1 MPGPAA
7 SNLNADYFKKPL
19 MQYPQAPALPPAVS
33 DDDEIDLLAL
43 FGTLIDHKWLIA
55 GITAGFMLVGAA
67 YAVLSAPIYRA
78 TATIQVEQK
87 KPGIP
92 GLSADMSD
100 LLGAQSQAVTEIQLL
115 TSRSVIGK
123 AVDALKLDIDIQ
135 PSLFPVIGNFLQR
148 RYTPEHEGDVAT
160 SLLGMSHF
168 AWGGE
173 TLKIFQLEVP
183 DALLEKNLKLI
194 AGKKGRFTLFDDDDN
209 TLVEGQVG
217 QLAEH
222 NGVKLQVEALNAN
235 PGTRFTVV
243 RERRLSA
250 TLDYQQALNVSETG
264 KESGILT
271 LSVDDEKP
279 AQALAVLNAISQ
291 QYVLQNVERASAEAA
306 SSLDF
311 LRGQLPEVRHDLE
324 LSENALSGYQARAK
338 SADISLETKALLD
351 QIVALDTNISQL
363 KLQQAEMDHKF
374 TRQHPAYQALMRQIG
389 ELTSKQSELAKRVE
403 ALPETQQDL
412 LRLTRDVQVSTAIY
426 TQMLNKA
433 QELDVM
439 RAGAVGNVRI
449 IDPADV
455 DVTLPVKPKKMLI
468 VAIAT
473 LLGLF
478 VAIALVL
485 LRRALNRGIE
495 NPEAIE
501 QLGLPVYASIPYSAL
516 QQSEERQRN
525 KENKKHNGP
534 FNPAP
539 LLAIDHPTDLAV
551 ESLRSLR
558 TSLHFAML
566 ESGDNR
572 LMISGPSPSIG
583 KSFICANLAAIIAQ
597 AGQKVLLID
606 VDMRKGYL
614 HKVMGVRE
622 QPGLSDLLIR
632 RCEFDDAVQATK
644 VENLSVITRGQI
656 PPNPS
661 ELLMHPNF
669 TDLLESASNQ
679 YDLVILDTPP
689 LLAVTDAAIV
699 GRQAGTSL
707 IVIRFGQNARR
718 EIELTARRFE
728 QNGIELKGA
737 IFNGVER
744 RATDYYRN
752 GVNSS
757 YQYEY
762 LSDKN

>member
-1 MPGPAA
+1 MRGPDVYT
-7 SNLNADYFKKPL
+7 LNAELFKKPS
-19 MQYPQAPALPPAVS
+19 MQYPQMPSISPAVS

-43 FGTLIDHKWLIA
+43 FGTLLDHKWLIA
-55 GITAGFMLVGAA
+55 SITAGFLFAGAT
-67 YAVLSAPIYRA
+67 YALLASPIYRA
-78 TATIQVEQK
+78 SATLQVEQK

-92 GLSADMSD
+92 GLSPDLGD

-135 PSLFPVIGNFLQR
+135 PSLFPVIGNFLHRHYSPDQ
-148 RYTPEHEGDVAT
+148 PGDVA
-160 SLLGMSHF
+160 SPVLGMSRF

-173 TLKIFQLEVP
+173 TLKIFQLDVP
-183 DALLEKNLKLI
+183 TALLEKKLTFI
-194 AGKKGRFTLFDDDDN
+194 AGEQGRFSLFDNDDN
-209 TLVEGQVG
+209 LLVEGSVG
-217 QLAEH
+217 QPAEQ
-222 NGVKLQVEALNAN
+222 NGVKIQVEALSAN
-235 PGTRFTVV
+235 PGTRFSVI

-250 TLDYQQALNVSETG
+250 ILDYQQNLNVSETG

-271 LSVDDEKP
+271 LSLDDEEP
-279 AQALAVLNAISQ
+279 DQALAVLNAISQ

-311 LRGQLPEVRHDLE
+311 LRGQLPEVRQDLE
-324 LSENALSGYQARAK
+324 KSENTLSSYQSQAK

-351 QIVALDTNISQL
+351 QSVALDTSISQL

-389 ELTSKQSELAKRVE
+389 ELTSKQAGLAKRVE

-455 DVTLPVKPKKMLI
+455 DITKPVKPKKALI
-468 VAIAT
+468 VAIAA

-478 VAIALVL
+478 AAIALVL
-485 LRRALNRGIE
+485 LRKALNRGIE
-495 NPEAIE
+495 TPDAIE
-501 QLGLPVYASIPYSAL
+501 SLGLPVYASIPFSAL
-516 QQSEERQRN
+516 QQSEEDLRN
-525 KENKKHNGP
+525 RGKKKKSPTVPG
-534 FNPAP
+534 P
-539 LLAIDHPTDLAV
+539 LLATRHPTDLAI

-572 LMISGPSPSIG
+572 LMISGPSPAVG
-583 KSFICANLAAIIAQ
+583 KSFVSANLAAVIAQ
-597 AGQKVLLID
+597 AGQRVLLID

-614 HKVMGVRE
+614 HKVLNAHE
-622 QPGLSDLLIR
+622 QNGLSDLLIR
-632 RCEFDDAVQATK
+632 RCTFDNAIQRTA
-644 VENLSVITRGQI
+644 VENLSFISRGQI

-669 TDLLESASNQ
+669 TDMLEQASSEF
-679 YDLVILDTPP
+679 DLVILDTPP

-707 IVIRFGQNARR
+707 IVTRFGKNAQR
-718 EIELTARRFE
+718 EIELTIRRFE

-744 RATDYYRN
+744 RAADYYGN
-752 GVNSS
+752 GAYAN

-762 LSDKN
+762 LSGNR

>member
-1 MPGPAA
+1 MQQSHALVQPS
-7 SNLNADYFKKPL
+7 SN
-19 MQYPQAPALPPAVS
+19 
-33 DDDEIDLLAL
+33 DDDEIDLLKL
-43 FGTLIDHKWLIA
+43 FGVLVDHKWMIA
-55 GITAGFMLVGAA
+55 SITAGFMVVGAA
-67 YAVLSAPIYRA
+67 YALLAAPIYRA

-92 GLSADMSD
+92 GLSDMSD

-115 TSRSVIGK
+115 TSRTVIGK
-123 AVDALKLDIDIQ
+123 AVDGLNLDIDIQ
-135 PSLFPVIGNFLQR
+135 PSLFPVIGNFLHR
-148 RYTPEHEGDVAT
+148 RFTSVQEGDVAPP
-160 SLLGMSHF
+160 LLGMSRF

-173 TLKIFQLEVP
+173 ALKIFQLEVP
-183 DALLEKNLKLI
+183 GSLMEKPLKLV
-194 AGKKGRFTLFDDDDN
+194 AGEKGQFTLFDDDDDV
-209 TLVEGQVG
+209 LVEGQVG
-217 QLAEH
+217 RLAEN
-222 NGVKLQVEALNAN
+222 NGVRVQVEALNAN
-235 PGTRFTVV
+235 PGTRFTVI

-250 TLDYQQALNVSETG
+250 ILDYQQALNVSETG

-271 LSVDDEKP
+271 LSLEDESP
-279 AQALAVLNAISQ
+279 EQALAVLNAISQ
-291 QYVLQNVERASAEAA
+291 QHVLQNVERASAEAA
-306 SSLDF
+306 SSLEF
-311 LRGQLPEVRHDLE
+311 LRGQLPEVRKDLE
-324 LSENALSGYQARAK
+324 QSENALSGYQSRAR

-389 ELTSKQSELAKRVE
+389 ELTRKQSGLAKRVE
-403 ALPETQQDL
+403 GLPETQQDL

-439 RAGAVGNVRI
+439 RAGAVGNVRV

-455 DVTLPVKPKKMLI
+455 DVTKPVKPKKLLI
-468 VAIAT
+468 IAIAT

-478 VAIALVL
+478 LAVALVL
-485 LRRALNRGIE
+485 LRKALNRGIE

-501 QLGLPVYASIPYSAL
+501 QLGLPVYASIPYSEL
-516 QQSEERQRN
+516 QKSEEEHRN
-525 KENKKHNGP
+525 KGKKISPHRV
-534 FNPAP
+534 PAP
-539 LLAIDHPTDLAV
+539 LLAKAHPTDLAV

-572 LMISGPSPSIG
+572 LMISGPSPAVG
-583 KSFICANLAAIIAQ
+583 KSFVSANLAAVIAQ
-597 AGQKVLLID
+597 SGQRVLLID

-614 HKVMGVRE
+614 HKVFGTDDKN
-622 QPGLSDLLIR
+622 GLSDLLIQ
-632 RCEFDDAVQATK
+632 RCTFEQALQHTE
-644 VENLSVITRGQI
+644 VENLSLIPRGQI

-669 TDLLESASNQ
+669 TDMLERASTQ
-679 YDLVILDTPP
+679 FDLVILDTPP

-707 IVIRFGQNARR
+707 IVTRFGVNAPR
-718 EIELTARRFE
+718 EIELTMRRFE

-737 IFNGVER
+737 IFNSVER
-744 RATDYYRN
+744 RAADYYGN
-752 GVNSS
+752 GAYAN

-762 LSDKN
+762 LSGNS

>member
-1 MPGPAA
+1 
-7 SNLNADYFKKPL
+7 

-43 FGTLIDHKWLIA
+43 FGTLVDHKWLIA
-55 GITAGFMLVGAA
+55 GITAGFMVMGAA
-67 YAVLSAPIYRA
+67 YALLAAPVYRA
-78 TATIQVEQK
+78 TATLQVEQK

-92 GLSADMSD
+92 GLSDMSD

-115 TSRSVIGK
+115 TSRTVIGK

-135 PSLFPVIGNFLQR
+135 PSLLPVLGNLLHR
-148 RYTPEHEGDVAT
+148 RYSPDHQEDVA
-160 SLLGMSHF
+160 SPLLGMSRF

-183 DALLEKNLKLI
+183 NALLEKKLKLI
-194 AGKKGRFTLFDDDDN
+194 AGDEGQFTLLDDDDD
-209 TLVEGQVG
+209 TLVEGQAG
-217 QLAEH
+217 KPAEQ
-222 NGVKLQVEALNAN
+222 NGVKIQVETLHAN

-250 TLDYQQALNVSETG
+250 ILDYQQALNVSETG

-271 LSVDDEKP
+271 LSLDDEQP
-279 AQALAVLNAISQ
+279 DQALAVLNAISQ

-324 LSENALSGYQARAK
+324 QSENALSSYQSRAK

-389 ELTSKQSELAKRVE
+389 ELTSKQSGLAKRVE

-455 DVTLPVKPKKMLI
+455 DITKPVKPKKPLI

-478 VAIALVL
+478 LAIALVL
-485 LRRALNRGIE
+485 LRKALNRGIE

-501 QLGLPVYASIPYSAL
+501 QLGLPVYASIPYSEL
-516 QQSEERQRN
+516 QKSEEDQRN
-525 KENKKHNGP
+525 KHNRKGKAALH
-534 FNPAP
+534 PAP
-539 LLAIDHPTDLAV
+539 LLATGHPTDLAV

-572 LMISGPSPSIG
+572 LMISGPSPAVG
-583 KSFICANLAAIIAQ
+583 KSFVSANLAAVIAQ
-597 AGQKVLLID
+597 AGQRVLLID

-614 HKVMGVRE
+614 HKVLDTDDKN
-622 QPGLSDLLIR
+622 GLSDLLIQ
-632 RCEFDDAVQATK
+632 RCTFQQALRQTE
-644 VENLSVITRGQI
+644 VENLCFISRGQI

-669 TDLLESASNQ
+669 TDLLEKASNEF
-679 YDLVILDTPP
+679 DLIILDTPP

-707 IVIRFGQNARR
+707 IVTRFGKNAPR
-718 EIELTARRFE
+718 EIELTIRRFE

-744 RATDYYRN
+744 RAADYYGN
-752 GVNSS
+752 GAYAN

-762 LSDKN
+762 LSDKR

>member
-1 MPGPAA
+1 MPGPDVF
-7 SNLNADYFKKPL
+7 NLNAELLKKPF
-19 MQYPQAPALPPAVS
+19 MQYPQAPAIPPAVS

-43 FGTLIDHKWLIA
+43 FGTLLDHKWLIA
-55 GITAGFMLVGAA
+55 GITAGFMVVGAA
-67 YAVLSAPIYRA
+67 YALLAAPVYRA

-92 GLSADMSD
+92 GLSDMSD
-100 LLGAQSQAVTEIQLL
+100 LLGTQSQAVTEIQLL

-135 PSLFPVIGNFLQR
+135 PSLLPVLGNFLHR
-148 RYTPEHEGDVAT
+148 RYSPDHQGDIA
-160 SLLGMSHF
+160 SPLLGMSRF

-173 TLKIFQLEVP
+173 TLKIFQLDVP
-183 DALLEKNLKLI
+183 DALLEKKLKLI
-194 AGKKGRFTLFDDDDN
+194 AGDNGQFTLLDDDNN
-209 TLVEGQVG
+209 TLVEGQAG
-217 QLAEH
+217 QPAEQ
-222 NGVKLQVEALNAN
+222 NGVKIQVETLHAN
-235 PGTRFTVV
+235 PGTRFTVI

-250 TLDYQQALNVSETG
+250 ILDYQRALNVSETG

-271 LSVDDEKP
+271 LSLDDEQP
-279 AQALAVLNAISQ
+279 DQALAVLNAISQ
-291 QYVLQNVERASAEAA
+291 QYVLQNVQRASAEAA

-324 LSENALSGYQARAK
+324 QSENALSGYQSRAK

-351 QIVALDTNISQL
+351 QIVALDTNISEL

-389 ELTSKQSELAKRVE
+389 ELTSKQSGLTKRVE

-455 DVTLPVKPKKMLI
+455 DITKPVKPKKSLI

-478 VAIALVL
+478 LAIALVL
-485 LRRALNRGIE
+485 LRKALNRGIE

-501 QLGLPVYASIPYSAL
+501 QLGLPVYASIPYSEL
-516 QQSEERQRN
+516 QKSEEDQRN
-525 KENKKHNGP
+525 KNNRKGKVALH
-534 FNPAP
+534 PAP
-539 LLAIDHPTDLAV
+539 LLATSHPTDLAV

-572 LMISGPSPSIG
+572 LMISGPSPAVG
-583 KSFICANLAAIIAQ
+583 KSFVSANLAAVIAQ
-597 AGQKVLLID
+597 AGQRVLLID

-614 HKVMGVRE
+614 HKVLDTDDKN
-622 QPGLSDLLIR
+622 GLSDVLIQ
-632 RCEFDDAVQATK
+632 RCTFEQALHKTE
-644 VENLSVITRGQI
+644 VENLCFISRGQI

-669 TDLLESASNQ
+669 TDLLEKASNEF
-679 YDLVILDTPP
+679 DLVILDTPP

-707 IVIRFGQNARR
+707 IVTRFGKNAPR
-718 EIELTARRFE
+718 EVELTIRRFE

-744 RATDYYRN
+744 RASDYYGN
-752 GVNSS
+752 GAYAN

-762 LSDKN
+762 LSDKR

>member
-1 MPGPAA
+1 MPGPDAF
-7 SNLNADYFKKPL
+7 NLNAELFKKLP
-19 MQYPQAPALPPAVS
+19 MQYPQIPATPPAVS

-43 FGTLIDHKWLIA
+43 FGTLLDHKWLIA
-55 GITAGFMLVGAA
+55 GITAGFMVVGAA
-67 YAVLSAPIYRA
+67 YALLAAPVYRA

-92 GLSADMSD
+92 GLSDMSD

-135 PSLFPVIGNFLQR
+135 PSLFPLLGNFLHR
-148 RYTPEHEGDVAT
+148 HYAPDHEGDLAPPQ
-160 SLLGMSHF
+160 LGMSRF

-173 TLKIFQLEVP
+173 SLKIFQLEVP
-183 DALLEKNLKLI
+183 NALLEKKLNLI
-194 AGKKGRFTLFDDDDN
+194 AGEKGHFTLFDDDEN
-209 TLVEGQVG
+209 ILVEGQVG
-217 QLAEH
+217 LPAEK
-222 NGVKLQVEALNAN
+222 NGVKVQVEALSAN
-235 PGTRFTVV
+235 PGTRFTVA

-250 TLDYQQALNVSETG
+250 ILDYQQALNVSETG
-264 KESGILT
+264 KESGIIT
-271 LSVDDEKP
+271 LSLDDEQP
-279 AQALAVLNAISQ
+279 DQALAVLNAISQ

-324 LSENALSGYQARAK
+324 QSENALSGYQSRAK

-389 ELTSKQSELAKRVE
+389 ELTSKQAGLSKRVE

-426 TQMLNKA
+426 TQMLNKT

-455 DVTLPVKPKKMLI
+455 DITNPVKPKKPLI

-478 VAIALVL
+478 LAIALVL
-485 LRRALNRGIE
+485 LRKALNRGIE
-495 NPEAIE
+495 NPETIE
-501 QLGLPVYASIPYSAL
+501 QLGLPVYASIPYSEL
-516 QQSEERQRN
+516 QKSEEDQRN
-525 KENKKHNGP
+525 KHNRKGKVALH
-534 FNPAP
+534 PAP
-539 LLAIDHPTDLAV
+539 LLATSHPTDLAI

-572 LMISGPSPSIG
+572 LMISGPSPAVG
-583 KSFICANLAAIIAQ
+583 KSFVSANLAAVIAK
-597 AGQKVLLID
+597 AGQRVLLID

-614 HKVMGVRE
+614 HKVLDTDDKY
-622 QPGLSDLLIR
+622 GLSDLLIQ
-632 RCEFDDAVQATK
+632 RCTFQQALQQTE
-644 VENLSVITRGQI
+644 VENLHFIPRGQI

-661 ELLMHPNF
+661 ELLMHHNF
-669 TDLLESASNQ
+669 TNLLEKASGEF
-679 YDLVILDTPP
+679 DLVILDTPP

-707 IVIRFGQNARR
+707 IVTRFGKNAPR
-718 EIELTARRFE
+718 EIELTIRRFE

-744 RATDYYRN
+744 RASDYYGN
-752 GVNSS
+752 GAYAN

-762 LSDKN
+762 LSDKR